1 MRPIQRLELITNS
14 HELAKVLSALD
25 QIGIGG
31 YTVIRN
37 VIGKG
42 THGQASDDLDATTLS
57 NVYVLI
63 LCAEPQVDDI
73 TAAVTPILQ
82 RYGGICWVS
91 DATQIFPS

>member
-1 MRPIQRLELITNS
+1 MQTIQRLELITNA

-25 QIGIGG
+25 QIGIVG

-42 THGQASDDLDATTLS
+42 THGQASDDLEATTLS
-57 NVYVLI
+57 NVYVLV
-63 LCAEPQVDDI
+63 LCTEAQVANI

-91 DATQIFPS
+91 NATQIFPG